1 MSKAIERLKSSVVIT
16 RQAEGEREKAL
27 ANLQWTGQLS
37 KQEKAVL
44 WHLTKAY
51 GLDPA
56 LREVVVLGGNAYVT
70 IGGLLRIAERSGEFG
85 GNTYEELAPR
95 EDGEYRYR
103 AVVHRRVG
111 GEWRAFEGLGRA
123 NPRNVGM
130 KTTREMWLD
139 ELAQKRALARAI
151 RTACSIGI
159 PADEEREDFG
169 STARPMPLD
178 MGELESE
185 PEEKPAKKGK
195 AHVEEEP
202 EPPYER
208 EPGDE

>member
-1 MSKAIERLKSSVVIT
+1 MSKALEKLKDQAVVTRMGEAERD
-16 RQAEGEREKAL
+16 KAL

-44 WHLTKAY
+44 WHLTSAY

-56 LREVVVLGGNAYVT
+56 QREVVVLGGNAYIT
-70 IGGLLRIAERSGEFG
+70 IGGLLRIAERSGAFG
-85 GNTYEELAPR
+85 GNRYEELPPR

-103 AVVHRRVG
+103 CVVTRRVD
-111 GEWRAFEGLGRA
+111 GEWREFEGLGRA

-139 ELAQKRALARAI
+139 ELAQKRALARAL
-151 RTACSIGI
+151 RTAFSIGI

-169 STARPMPLD
+169 APGTRRAVLD
-178 MGELESE
+178 VED
-185 PEEKPAKKGK
+185 KPVGRGK
-195 AHVEEEP
+195 ARDAEPPADEP

-208 EPGDE
+208 EPGEDA